1 MMVNI
6 EQDRKMKSLK
16 IATEELHE
24 AQDDLRLARA
34 RYNKAVSDLVE
45 CDNP

>member
-1 MMVNI
+1 MTT
-6 EQDRKMKSLK
+6 QDQKVREIKYTLKSLR
-16 IATEELHE
+16 E

-45 CDNP
+45 NDSP

>member
-6 EQDRKMKSLK
+6 EQDRKVKSLK
-16 IATEELHE
+16 IAIKELHE

-45 CDNP
+45 NDSP